1 MKRVLV
7 LCAICFFL
15 LSLVGSLESETME
28 SKTVEIEIISISQQI
43 EMLKNQI
50 ARLKMAELKE
60 SEKSI
65 RWLQE
70 KLKKM
75 GQPGTP
81 KVKLFPSNTMG
92 ADWGETIV
100 WTSAS
105 PFTIHFGPNS
115 PVNGMVF
122 RSIKFSDNPIRYKVV
137 AKVVHKHCDFGGIRT
152 KYIVASYDAG
162 KNIVEILDP
171 DLEIPKRK

>member
-15 LSLVGSLESETME
+15 LSLVGSLESETVE

-70 KLKKM
+70 KLKKN
-75 GQPGTP
+75 GT
-81 KVKLFPSNTMG
+81 
-92 ADWGETIV
+92 AWY
-100 WTSAS
+100 A
-105 PFTIHFGPNS
+105 
-115 PVNGMVF
+115 
-122 RSIKFSDNPIRYKVV
+122 
-137 AKVVHKHCDFGGIRT
+137 
-152 KYIVASYDAG
+152 
-162 KNIVEILDP
+162 
-171 DLEIPKRK
+171 